1 MINKNID
8 KEVIAIVSD
17 ASNNSDPRVIY
28 KQDAHNF
35 CLYKICVNKELWT
48 VDVRNRGYYGMPG
61 NKKSL
66 FGATYITLPLPVVV
80 VTFGLLFVLLLL
92 SMKGILC

>member
-28 KQDAHNF
+28 KQDANNF

-48 VDVRNRGYYGMPG
+48 VDVRNRGYYGMPD

-66 FGATYITLPLPVVV
+66 FGTTYITLPLPVVV
-80 VTFGLLFVLLLL
+80 VMFGLLFVLLLL